1 MTPTRD
7 LLTLLAGRSLPTF
20 RLMEMQPARF
30 DPEQRR
36 LSVSAHIG
44 PEFADGR
51 GLLRGGFSALLL
63 DDVMTGAA
71 ILTLGPET
79 TPRLV
84 SQTFNCLMDAGPGE
98 FTADGWVVTL
108 GPTHCLA
115 KAELRGPTGDLVV
128 VAQGILDQHPDE
140 A

>member
-1 MTPTRD
+1 MTPIRD
-7 LLTLLAGRSLPTF
+7 HLALLAERGLPTF

-30 DPEQRR
+30 DTDQRR

-71 ILTLGPET
+71 ILTLGPESA
-79 TPRLV
+79 PRLISLSLNSV
-84 SQTFNCLMDAGPGE
+84 MDAGPGA
-98 FTADGWVVTL
+98 FTADGWVVNL
-108 GPTHCLA
+108 GPTHGLA
-115 KAELRGPTGDLVV
+115 KAELRGPTGELVAF
-128 VAQGILDQHPDE
+128 AQGVLDQHPDRG
-140 A
+140 